1 MASTEKLIPI
11 TFLVIKTRKLASTFT
26 ASILFVC
33 PSVIILKFKHKKG
46 NKMYVVIMKT

>member
-11 TFLVIKTRKLASTFT
+11 TFLVIKTRILASCFT

-33 PSVIILKFKHKKG
+33 P
-46 NKMYVVIMKT
+46 